1 MKNLIASFVLLLVSL
16 TSFGQTINS
25 TAVLK
30 DLKVIYVVNDS
41 TRDEY
46 PKRIV
51 DVKVVVTQDSI
62 VMTSEYP
69 KHTIV
74 TYKVVTSE
82 INENGVSHF
91 ECIDGSGGNVHIVYG
106 SPDYND
112 KEVLLVVGFK
122 YEDYY
127 YTGLKQ

>member
-30 DLKVIYVVNDS
+30 DLKVIYTVNDS

-62 VMTSEYP
+62 IMTSEYP

-127 YTGLKQ
+127 YTGLKR